1 MIESLTFDLRNGL
14 CVSDKDKEILT
25 IEISRENQNI
35 LRCYY
40 SPPNGDSE
48 NILRCYYSPPNGDSE
63 NILRC
68 YYIPPNG
75 DSENLNAFLRSKIME
90 NLFQK
95 KSSFIK
101 GILTLIV

>member
-1 MIESLTFDLRNGL
+1 MVCVSLTKIRKFLLLKFQG
-14 CVSDKDKEILT
+14 KIK
-25 IEISRENQNI
+25 NI

-48 NILRCYYSPPNGDSE
+48 NILRCYYSKPNS
-63 NILRC
+63 
-68 YYIPPNG
+68 
-75 DSENLNAFLRSKIME
+75 DSENLSAFLRNKIME
-90 NLFQK
+90 NLFQR

>member
-1 MIESLTFDLRNGL
+1 MVCVSLTKIRKFLLLKFQG
-14 CVSDKDKEILT
+14 KIK
-25 IEISRENQNI
+25 NI

-63 NILRC
+63 NL
-68 YYIPPNG
+68 
-75 DSENLNAFLRSKIME
+75 SAFLRSKIME
-90 NLFQK
+90 NLFQE

>member
-1 MIESLTFDLRNGL
+1 MVCVSLTKIRKFLLLKFQG
-14 CVSDKDKEILT
+14 KIK
-25 IEISRENQNI
+25 NI

-68 YYIPPNG
+68 YYSPPNG
-75 DSENLNAFLRSKIME
+75 DSENLSAFLRSKIME

>member
-63 NILRC
+63 NL
-68 YYIPPNG
+68 
-75 DSENLNAFLRSKIME
+75 SAFLRSKIME

>member
-25 IEISRENQNI
+25 IEISRENQ
-35 LRCYY
+35 
-40 SPPNGDSE
+40 

-101 GILTLIV
+101 GILALIV

>member
-1 MIESLTFDLRNGL
+1 MVCVSLTKIRKFLLLKFQGKIKNILRCYYIPPNG
-14 CVSDKDKEILT
+14 DGE
-25 IEISRENQNI
+25 NI

-48 NILRCYYSPPNGDSE
+48 NILRCYYSK
-63 NILRC
+63 
-68 YYIPPNG
+68 PNG
-75 DSENLNAFLRSKIME
+75 DSENLSAFLRNKIME
-90 NLFQK
+90 NLFQR

>member
-1 MIESLTFDLRNGL
+1 MVCVSLTKIRKFLLLKFQG
-14 CVSDKDKEILT
+14 KIK
-25 IEISRENQNI
+25 NI

-63 NILRC
+63 NL
-68 YYIPPNG
+68 
-75 DSENLNAFLRSKIME
+75 SAFLRSKIME

>member
-63 NILRC
+63 N
-68 YYIPPNG
+68 
-75 DSENLNAFLRSKIME
+75 LNAFLRSKIME